1 MLQSENDSGTTSV
14 NLLARHLVNEFYFA
28 MDDVADAA
36 AAGDKNAAKARHSPP
51 ATCHL
56 LPCAP
61 TTYHYLPPTYSNP
74 NPNPNQG
81 GVDQGPGLRQ
91 RLLGHRQPRHQ
102 RQGGR
107 QVRAD
112 RGQHLSME
120 SESLG

>member
-56 LPCAP
+56 PLATLRPYYLPLL
-61 TTYHYLPPTYSNP
+61 TTY
-74 NPNPNQG
+74 
-81 GVDQGPGLRQ
+81 
-91 RLLGHRQPRHQ
+91 LL
-102 RQGGR
+102 
-107 QVRAD
+107 
-112 RGQHLSME
+112 
-120 SESLG
+120 